1 MKVEIKIIQKTI
13 LQILIEVDDFCRR
26 ENIMYMLSGGT
37 CLGAV
42 REKGF
47 ISWDDDA
54 DIMMLRADYERF
66 LTKISSNFSDKY
78 VVSSFVT
85 DDKWQRPYTKIWD
98 KRTKAI
104 QINSTEEST
113 GIGIDVFPI
122 DNIPNDNR
130 LCKIW
135 FYKMKFYNIL
145 RNSSRRSDFYPG
157 EKYRCFK
164 RVLDFFTKRKGT
176 LYFAKKI
183 EHIAKKYATDDCV
196 NVGAVMAL
204 NYWEK
209 EIIPKKC
216 LDSVM
221 YIDFEDVKLPIP
233 VVYDEYL
240 TNLYGDY
247 MNPPKDK
254 IDHSDVQE
262 LEIENF
268 E

>member
-47 ISWDDDA
+47 IPWDDDA

-135 FYKMKFYNIL
+135 FYKMKFYNII
-145 RNSSRRSDFYPG
+145 RNS
-157 EKYRCFK
+157 
-164 RVLDFFTKRKGT
+164 
-176 LYFAKKI
+176 
-183 EHIAKKYATDDCV
+183 
-196 NVGAVMAL
+196 
-204 NYWEK
+204 
-209 EIIPKKC
+209 
-216 LDSVM
+216 
-221 YIDFEDVKLPIP
+221 
-233 VVYDEYL
+233 
-240 TNLYGDY
+240 
-247 MNPPKDK
+247 
-254 IDHSDVQE
+254 
-262 LEIENF
+262 
-268 E
+268 